1 MRRKLLTILALLL
14 LTSTGPAL
22 AAELAEYKPSDLD
35 QLLATP
41 KIKSG
46 VKLVVPQKLHFR
58 AVLAAPLQNCN
69 ADILKRTLIMQGNKK
84 EEIDKLAITKCQ
96 ALRSA
101 KGGTLG
107 VFVEDR
113 VGERLVKETKPGM
126 VVEIYATFPFISP
139 SGPTLLVNEF
149 KKLN

>member
-1 MRRKLLTILALLL
+1 MRVLLL
-14 LTSTGPAL
+14 MVVAVIVLGSYPAH
-22 AAELAEYKPSDLD
+22 AAEEEQYKPSDLD

-46 VKLVVPQKLHFR
+46 VKLVMPQKLRFR

-84 EEIDKLAITKCQ
+84 EDVDKLAISKCQ

-101 KGGTLG
+101 KGATLG
-107 VFVEDR
+107 VFVEDS
-113 VGERLVKETKPGM
+113 VGERLVAETKPGM
-126 VVEIYATFPFISP
+126 VVEIYATFPYISP
-139 SGPTLLVNEF
+139 AGPTLLVNEF
-149 KKLN
+149 KKLK

>member
-1 MRRKLLTILALLL
+1 MRLKFLALTIILLAIGAG
-14 LTSTGPAL
+14 STNAV
-22 AAELAEYKPSDLD
+22 EIAEYKQNDLD

-58 AVLAAPLQNCN
+58 AVLASPLQNCN

-84 EEIDKLAITKCQ
+84 EDVEKLAISKCQ

-107 VFVEDR
+107 VFVEDQ

-139 SGPTLLVNEF
+139 TGPTLLVNEF
-149 KKLN
+149 KRLN

>member
-1 MRRKLLTILALLL
+1 MRMKFFALAILMLAVGV
-14 LTSTGPAL
+14 GPAK
-22 AAELAEYKPSDLD
+22 AADLAEYKPNDLD

-84 EEIDKLAITKCQ
+84 EEIEKLAISKCQ

-107 VFVEDR
+107 VFVEDK

-139 SGPTLLVNEF
+139 SGPTLLVNDF